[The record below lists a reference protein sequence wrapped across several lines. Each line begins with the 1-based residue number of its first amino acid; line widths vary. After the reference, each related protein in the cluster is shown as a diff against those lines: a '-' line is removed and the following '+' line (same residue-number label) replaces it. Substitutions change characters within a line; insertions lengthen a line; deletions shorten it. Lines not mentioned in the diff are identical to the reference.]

1 MKFLIDGRSDTM
13 IGFDLSRDRL
23 PTMTKDRSGRLPP
36 EKDAVG
42 LAVQL
47 LAKELRRRLQRHPA
61 AHLLNGRE
69 SVELRMR
76 LPTVDQGDWVA
87 ETRQITSKSL
97 DDALGRLLLHR
108 SVFRTGRVY
117 CLRCASPE
125 CEHSVP
131 TFSTEVFA
139 GYSPSGIPKFQ
150 DLGQWLLE
158 RRDPKVDHLY
168 RTPSGLVA
176 HLATGAELLEHL
188 LPAFR
193 DADSGYHIHGQ
204 VAVGWYM
211 FPTEDGLS
219 SPVALSFQVVSTRPE
234 KGRRR
239 YGLNLIGV
247 GPDDEP
253 LENLFDRIGEIPW
266 LDATRWAQS
275 ILRDV
280 ERSAA
285 RQSRP
290 SDEQTEKRLTGMLT
304 GLARRLEHQRRSRD
318 RKTQHGQKRH
328 RDRSRPTDMA
338 IADLDQARDSNIL
351 VDTRRQTLVV
361 LGDRGRAHVF
371 NPSGRLVTSIR
382 YSPAAI
388 EKRRKRGLWKAASR
402 DQIGALKKQV
412 TLIQEGD
419 EG

>member
-1 MKFLIDGRSDTM
+1 
-13 IGFDLSRDRL
+13 
-23 PTMTKDRSGRLPP
+23 MTKDRSNSIPAAR
-36 EKDAVG
+36 DAVA

-47 LAKELRRRLQRHPA
+47 LAKELRRRLQRHPE
-61 AHLLNGRE
+61 AHLVNGQD
-69 SVELRMR
+69 SVELRLR
-76 LPTVDQGDWVA
+76 LPTLDRGDWVT
-87 ETRQITSKSL
+87 ETRQKTSQSI
-97 DDALGRLLLHR
+97 DDALRRLLLHR

-117 CLRCASPE
+117 CLRCASPD

-139 GYSPSGIPKFQ
+139 GYSPSGVPRFQ

-158 RRDPKVDHLY
+158 RHDPRVDQVY
-168 RTPSGLVA
+168 RTPPGLVA
-176 HLATGAELLEHL
+176 HLATGEELLQHL

-211 FPTEDGLS
+211 FPTEYGLP
-219 SPVALSFQVVSTRPE
+219 SPVALTFQVVSTRPK

-239 YGLNLIGV
+239 FGLNLIGV

-280 ERSAA
+280 ERSV
-285 RQSRP
+285 SRP
-290 SDEQTEKRLTGMLT
+290 SHPADDQIDKRLAGMLT

-338 IADLDQARDSNIL
+338 FADLDKAKDENIL
-351 VDTRRQTLVV
+351 FDTRRETLVV
-361 LGDRGRAHVF
+361 IGDRGRAHVF

-382 YSPAAI
+382 YSPTSI
-388 EKRRKRGLWKAASR
+388 ERRRKRGLWKVATR

-419 EG
+419 EA

>member
-1 MKFLIDGRSDTM
+1 MTNNRS
-13 IGFDLSRDRL
+13 S
-23 PTMTKDRSGRLPP
+23 RLPP
-36 EKDAVG
+36 EKDAVA

-47 LAKELRRRLQRHPA
+47 LAKELRHRLRRHPE

-69 SVELRMR
+69 SVELRLR
-76 LPTVDQGDWVA
+76 LPTLERGDWVA
-87 ETRQITSKSL
+87 ESRQETSQSI
-97 DDALGRLLLHR
+97 DEALARLLLHR
-108 SVFRTGRVY
+108 SVFRTGHVY
-117 CLRCASPE
+117 CLRCASPD

-139 GYSPSGIPKFQ
+139 GYSPSGIPKFR

-158 RRDPKVDHLY
+158 LKDPRIDQVY
-168 RTPSGLVA
+168 RTPPGLVA
-176 HLATGAELLEHL
+176 HLATGEQLLEHL

-211 FPTEDGLS
+211 FPTEYGLPT
-219 SPVALSFQVVSTRPE
+219 PVALTFQVVSTRPK

-239 YGLNLIGV
+239 FGLNLIGV

-266 LDATRWAQS
+266 LDASRWAHS

-280 ERSAA
+280 ERSV
-285 RQSRP
+285 SRP
-290 SDEQTEKRLTGMLT
+290 KPANEKQVEKRLAGMLA
-304 GLARRLEHQRRSRD
+304 GLVRRLEHQRRSRD
-318 RKTQHGQKRH
+318 RKTHHGQKRH
-328 RDRSRPTDMA
+328 LDRSRPTDRA
-338 IADLDQARDSNIL
+338 FADLDQAKDENIL
-351 VDTRRQTLVV
+351 FDTRRETLVV
-361 LGDRGRAHVF
+361 IGDRGRTHVF

-382 YSPAAI
+382 YSPTAI
-388 EKRRKRGLWKAASR
+388 EKRLQRGLWKAATH
-402 DQIGALKKQV
+402 DQIGALRKQV

-419 EG
+419 EA